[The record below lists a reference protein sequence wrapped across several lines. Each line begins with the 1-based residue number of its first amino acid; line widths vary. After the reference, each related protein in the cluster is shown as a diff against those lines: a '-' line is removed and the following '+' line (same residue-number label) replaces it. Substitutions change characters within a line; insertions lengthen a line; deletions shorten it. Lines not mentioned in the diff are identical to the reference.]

1 MRKLEHELKREFP
14 VIEITVTGSNHYRLR
29 LPNGRSVFCSATP
42 SDRRSMKIIRAEIRR
57 QARHRG

>member
-42 SDRRSMKIIRAEIRR
+42 PPTA
-57 QARHRG
+57 AA